1 MKCTGVNMNDQL
13 YSFSTPKQNVKMTFG
28 SGTNMY
34 FQFYCENKPNK
45 FQRWMMKTLL
55 GIVMVDI

>member
-1 MKCTGVNMNDQL
+1 MNDQL

-45 FQRWMMKTLL
+45 FQRWMLKKLL
-55 GIVMVDI
+55 GIVMEEVK

>member
-1 MKCTGVNMNDQL
+1 MNDQL
-13 YSFSTPKQNVKMTFG
+13 YSFSTPKQIKMSFG

-45 FQRWMMKTLL
+45 FQRWMLKKLL
-55 GIVMVDI
+55 GIVMENIE